1 MLYNLDSEIPDMLEH
16 DKSLKSSIYIIK
28 NEIYNPYNCY
38 KKPCQMPYNGNVR
51 REKIE
56 VYISWEPKLSL
67 IFKLYDDNGMTC
79 QKISVVTWEQWVDT
93 TYDDGFII
101 IF

>member
-1 MLYNLDSEIPDMLEH
+1 MV
-16 DKSLKSSIYIIK
+16 
-28 NEIYNPYNCY
+28 C
-38 KKPCQMPYNGNVR
+38 NGNIE

-93 TYDDGFII
+93 TYDDRFIM
-101 IF
+101 IFKINKFSTDFLSWFN

>member
-1 MLYNLDSEIPDMLEH
+1 MHFYNDI
-16 DKSLKSSIYIIK
+16 
-28 NEIYNPYNCY
+28 
-38 KKPCQMPYNGNVR
+38 GW
-51 REKIE
+51 EKIE

>member
-1 MLYNLDSEIPDMLEH
+1 MV
-16 DKSLKSSIYIIK
+16 
-28 NEIYNPYNCY
+28 
-38 KKPCQMPYNGNVR
+38 YNGNAE

-56 VYISWEPKLSL
+56 VYISSEPKLSL

-93 TYDDGFII
+93 TFDDRFII
-101 IF
+101 IFKINILKSFLINWY

>member
-1 MLYNLDSEIPDMLEH
+1 
-16 DKSLKSSIYIIK
+16 
-28 NEIYNPYNCY
+28 
-38 KKPCQMPYNGNVR
+38 MPYNGNVR

-93 TYDDGFII
+93 TYDDRFIM
-101 IF
+101 IFKINKFSTDFLSWFN

>member
-1 MLYNLDSEIPDMLEH
+1 
-16 DKSLKSSIYIIK
+16 
-28 NEIYNPYNCY
+28 
-38 KKPCQMPYNGNVR
+38 MPYNGNVR

-93 TYDDGFII
+93 TYDDRFIMI
-101 IF
+101 LKINKFSTDFISWFNLITRILV

>member
-1 MLYNLDSEIPDMLEH
+1 
-16 DKSLKSSIYIIK
+16 
-28 NEIYNPYNCY
+28 
-38 KKPCQMPYNGNVR
+38 MPYNGNVR

-93 TYDDGFII
+93 TYDDRFIM
-101 IF
+101 IFKINKFLTDFLSLFN

>member
-1 MLYNLDSEIPDMLEH
+1 
-16 DKSLKSSIYIIK
+16 
-28 NEIYNPYNCY
+28 
-38 KKPCQMPYNGNVR
+38 MPYNGNVR

-93 TYDDGFII
+93 TYDDRFIM
-101 IF
+101 IFKINKFSTDFISWFNLITRILV

>member
-1 MLYNLDSEIPDMLEH
+1 MV
-16 DKSLKSSIYIIK
+16 
-28 NEIYNPYNCY
+28 
-38 KKPCQMPYNGNVR
+38 YNGNVE

-56 VYISWEPKLSL
+56 VYISSEPKLSL

-93 TYDDGFII
+93 TYDDRFIM
-101 IF
+101 IFKINKFSTDFISWFNLITRILV

>member
-1 MLYNLDSEIPDMLEH
+1 
-16 DKSLKSSIYIIK
+16 
-28 NEIYNPYNCY
+28 
-38 KKPCQMPYNGNVR
+38 MPYNGNVR
-51 REKIE
+51 GEKIE

-79 QKISVVTWEQWVDT
+79 QKISVVTWEQWVEDT
-93 TYDDGFII
+93 TYDDGFIPGLII

>member
-1 MLYNLDSEIPDMLEH
+1 MTDGIFCLDNCNERPYGMHFYNDI
-16 DKSLKSSIYIIK
+16 
-28 NEIYNPYNCY
+28 
-38 KKPCQMPYNGNVR
+38 GW
-51 REKIE
+51 EKIE

-79 QKISVVTWEQWVDT
+79 QKISIVTWEQWVDT

-101 IF
+101 TF

>member
-1 MLYNLDSEIPDMLEH
+1 MV
-16 DKSLKSSIYIIK
+16 
-28 NEIYNPYNCY
+28 
-38 KKPCQMPYNGNVR
+38 YNGNVE

-93 TYDDGFII
+93 TYDDRFIM
-101 IF
+101 IFKINKFSTDFLSWFN

>member
-1 MLYNLDSEIPDMLEH
+1 
-16 DKSLKSSIYIIK
+16 
-28 NEIYNPYNCY
+28 
-38 KKPCQMPYNGNVR
+38 MPYNGNVR

-93 TYDDGFII
+93 TYDDRFIM
-101 IF
+101 IFKINKFSTDFLSLFN

>member
-1 MLYNLDSEIPDMLEH
+1 MINNHNFPAILSETKSITHTTAIKSLVKCLIMAMLEE
-16 DKSLKSSIYIIK
+16 K
-28 NEIYNPYNCY
+28 
-38 KKPCQMPYNGNVR
+38 
-51 REKIE
+51 KIE

-93 TYDDGFII
+93 TYDDRFIM
-101 IF
+101 IFKINKFLTDFLSWFN